1 MAAKM
6 AAAEL
11 KEKHA
16 SFVGIAKSNISQTVS
31 HREIECYQFKIKDL
45 LYYLCSIFFL
55 FTDTITDSFVFVQY
69 LLQGYTLWGC
79 LSISFTIIPAGIIQ
93 LFSLR
98 WQQSDGSVKL
108 IHWISHIFFL
118 GVFHRYLILLYTAV
132 YSLKNK
138 QFIKDKKS
146 VYRKESDICMLQLFK
161 SFMGAAPQ
169 LVLQLYIIV
178 ILHDAPIWTS
188 MSTMASLCSLIWAI
202 GTYIKAMHKINPNH
216 NNESWISLM
225 LQYLW
230 RGGMLTSRLAVLVLI
245 AICLRKWFSLFL
257 GLHWLFMT
265 VWVILQNTDF
275 CSTIWEERIY
285 NCIIGLIYCFDFFN
299 LCEGK
304 SRYKVF
310 AFYLIIVIEN
320 LSSLVIY
327 MLNFKQTITI
337 DILILMI
344 FFIVGGM
351 LIGLISMLLYYTKF
365 HPTRHLS
372 LDKVSSQNSN
382 VIVIS
387 NTDTPRSFKQ
397 YYCDPLPQSSNMS
410 TRMITEEVTA
420 DKQFLLTNIVQNT
433 DCLEEGIVNEA
444 YKIENEIKTA
454 EHMVSKCEKSP
465 NSSLKDRETL
475 SVHNK
480 DISIINSCLKCNRIV
495 RNNCKDTFNVIC
507 NCIENTIPLENS
519 LSTIHHRKR
528 RGICLPVIDDLDKE
542 KNFTVI
548 NSNVHISSQKR
559 GDICSSAQHTLAIDT
574 DVERLKSDF
583 KHCEIPIAN
592 SDIDLKSNKS
602 VDNKKFCSLEKTLRD
617 INGVLNTIRNK
628 EELQIATISHGDK
641 DSDTNKL
648 SKDLQQKDE
657 TMSCV
662 TSIHDYENVCPLG
675 VARPPWC
682 IRSWKGYT
690 DIETYLHDDSVVRDR
705 RRDTLTSTTTGTTY
719 SSDFSDGTCTS
730 SLIRRI
736 LKQNDYLDTLTY
748 DIVDSN
754 ELKVKCNND
763 LYTSSNTEEQNA
775 TLYAAKPIV
784 IDDTG
789 GMFSLD
795 TIVEEHDNDDDDD
808 DDIFSVTT
816 KPTEPACTSVSS
828 LVNTIDQIRT
838 SAAENSP
845 RHIYHRTESHWSD
858 MTQKDLSF
866 TNMLFSNKFHDTL
879 VDDVSFAKSPDK
891 STDKI
896 AEKCELNT
904 IRELVRSCTIE
915 SIKKT
920 PLIDAI
926 LSDSPILGNRAKI
939 QKQMNGTTSSHVF
952 NSNEH
957 DLYIEMNS
965 LIPVVNL
972 KDTCIDIIDDK
983 PCDLKVIAENRNFN
997 VSTSISDKSVKE
1009 SSTSVCS
1016 INDVISDN
1024 HCKKQEK
1031 TISYTKKKWSLLKEK
1046 FEPKSQ
1052 LVYMVTPN
1060 KGITVEHMN
1069 FTKNSETLTKNV
1081 SIVLKKAPSLS
1092 FTHDKENL
1100 APISTVK
1107 DNITNKYSD
1116 VYLEKS
1122 NNIYENEETLYNVQ
1136 FNMKD
1141 KRHVFLEQF

>member
-1 MAAKM
+1 MC
-6 AAAEL
+6 L
-11 KEKHA
+11 
-16 SFVGIAKSNISQTVS
+16 NI
-31 HREIECYQFKIKDL
+31 I
-45 LYYLCSIFFL
+45 
-55 FTDTITDSFVFVQY
+55 
-69 LLQGYTLWGC
+69 YTG
-79 LSISFTIIPAGIIQ
+79 
-93 LFSLR
+93 
-98 WQQSDGSVKL
+98 
-108 IHWISHIFFL
+108 
-118 GVFHRYLILLYTAV
+118 
-132 YSLKNK
+132 
-138 QFIKDKKS
+138 
-146 VYRKESDICMLQLFK
+146 
-161 SFMGAAPQ
+161 
-169 LVLQLYIIV
+169 
-178 ILHDAPIWTS
+178 

-230 RGGMLTSRLAVLVLI
+230 RGGMLTSRLTVLVLI

-257 GLHWLFMT
+257 GLHWLSMT

-310 AFYLIIVIEN
+310 AFYFIIVIEN

-337 DILILMI
+337 DIFILMI

-365 HPTRHLS
+365 HPTRNLS
-372 LDKVSSQNSN
+372 LDKVSSENSN
-382 VIVIS
+382 VIATNNI
-387 NTDTPRSFKQ
+387 DTSRSFKQ
-397 YYCDPLPQSSNMS
+397 YYCGSLPQSSNVS
-410 TRMITEEVTA
+410 TRTISEEVTA

-444 YKIENEIKTA
+444 YKIENEIKTT
-454 EHMVSKCEKSP
+454 EHVVSKCEKSP
-465 NSSLKDRETL
+465 DSSLKDRETL
-475 SVHNK
+475 SLHDK
-480 DISIINSCLKCNRIV
+480 DVLTINSCLKCNRIV
-495 RNNCKDTFNVIC
+495 RNNCTDTFNVVC
-507 NCIENTIPLENS
+507 NCIDNITPLEDN

-528 RGICLPVIDDLDKE
+528 RGFCLPITEDLDKE
-542 KNFTVI
+542 KDFAVI
-548 NSNVHISSQKR
+548 NSDVHISSQKR
-559 GDICSSAQHTLAIDT
+559 RDMFSSTQHTLAIHTDT
-574 DVERLKSDF
+574 ERLKSDF
-583 KHCEIPIAN
+583 KHCEIPVVN
-592 SDIDLKSNKS
+592 SDIDLNSNTPLDS
-602 VDNKKFCSLEKTLRD
+602 KKFCSLEETLRD
-617 INGVLNTIRNK
+617 ISGVLNTIRDE
-628 EELQIATISHGDK
+628 EELQIATISHSDK

-748 DIVDSN
+748 DLVDSN
-754 ELKVKCNND
+754 EPKVKCNND

-775 TLYAAKPIV
+775 T
-784 IDDTG
+784 
-789 GMFSLD
+789 F
-795 TIVEEHDNDDDDD
+795 
-808 DDIFSVTT
+808 
-816 KPTEPACTSVSS
+816 
-828 LVNTIDQIRT
+828 TIDQIRT

-845 RHIYHRTESHWSD
+845 RHIYHRTESHWGD
-858 MTQKDLSF
+858 MTQKDLSSKN
-866 TNMLFSNKFHDTL
+866 TLFSDKLHDNI
-879 VDDVSFAKSPDK
+879 VDDVSFVKSLDK
-891 STDKI
+891 FPDKI

-904 IRELVRSCTIE
+904 IRELVKSCTIE

-920 PLIDAI
+920 PLIEAI
-926 LSDSPILGNRAKI
+926 LSDSPILGNKDKI
-939 QKQMNGTTSSHVF
+939 QKHINGTASSHEF
-952 NSNEH
+952 NSNEN

-965 LIPVVNL
+965 LVPAVNI
-972 KDTCIDIIDDK
+972 KDTRIDIIDDK
-983 PCDLKVIAENRNFN
+983 PCDLKAIAKNRNFN

-1016 INDVISDN
+1016 NNDVI
-1024 HCKKQEK
+1024 K
-1031 TISYTKKKWSLLKEK
+1031 K
-1046 FEPKSQ
+1046 FEPKSQQ

-1060 KGITVEHMN
+1060 NGITVEHMN
-1069 FTKNSETLTKNV
+1069 FSKNSETLTTNV
-1081 SIVLKKAPSLS
+1081 SIVLKKTTGLS

-1100 APISTVK
+1100 APIATVK
-1107 DNITNKYSD
+1107 DNNTNKYNN
-1116 VYLEKS
+1116 VYIEES
-1122 NNIYENEETLYNVQ
+1122 NNIYENKETLYNVQ
-1136 FNMKD
+1136 LNMKD
-1141 KRHVFLEQF
+1141 KRHVFLEEVLKRKKSFIQNIKNL